1 MVVRGGFAKITDFGI
16 ARMPT
21 SAVKTMT
28 GLILGSPRYMSPEQV
43 IGKELDHRTD
53 IFSLGVVLHEALTGI
68 PPFDGDNV
76 NAIMYATVNT
86 HPPSP
91 SATNVKLPAMLDL
104 VIAKALAKN
113 VDERY
118 QTMEEFASDLNKVKR
133 LFLARQP
140 DGKFVATQSLSPS
153 KAVSLETLG
162 IGRYQKKDEAPD
174 QTKPLKIDKSFDS
187 FDATLKLAAMT
198 NQTAEFGKYISDT
211 RQMRAYQGA
220 VTGSL
225 AAATDRADKTQSTTN
240 SPPASPWSNDIPYI
254 SPALSRSNRISS
266 DTATMKLPHGRPHPS
281 QTTVVHVAVVV
292 TLAIAAVVLGTYVLA
307 R

>member
-1 MVVRGGFAKITDFGI
+1 
-16 ARMPT
+16 
-21 SAVKTMT
+21 
-28 GLILGSPRYMSPEQV
+28 
-43 IGKELDHRTD
+43 
-53 IFSLGVVLHEALTGI
+53 
-68 PPFDGDNV
+68 
-76 NAIMYATVNT
+76 
-86 HPPSP
+86 
-91 SATNVKLPAMLDL
+91 MLDL

-153 KAVSLETLG
+153 KAVSLEALG
-162 IGRYQKKDEAPD
+162 IGRYQNKDDAPD
-174 QTKPLKIDKSFDS
+174 QTKPLKIDKAFDS

-225 AAATDRADKTQSTTN
+225 AAGTDRADKRTQPTTN
-240 SPPASPWSNDIPYI
+240 SPPPSPWSSSLPYI
-254 SPALSRSNRISS
+254 SPALSRPNRISS

-281 QTTVVHVAVVV
+281 QTTVMHVAVVV
-292 TLAIAAVVLGTYVLA
+292 ALAIAAVVLGTYVLA